1 MLNILRILTCEFTS
15 LIVRQTGYTIF
26 FQFYRSAL
34 TVFPPRTDGKHD
46 FRVWNAQFIRY
57 AGYKQDD
64 GTVIGDPSNVEITE
78 VCI

>member
-1 MLNILRILTCEFTS
+1 M
-15 LIVRQTGYTIF
+15 
-26 FQFYRSAL
+26 
-34 TVFPPRTDGKHD
+34 FPPRTDGKHD

-78 VCI
+78 VCIEMINTAQKARIYECVRLQGI

>member
-1 MLNILRILTCEFTS
+1 M
-15 LIVRQTGYTIF
+15 
-26 FQFYRSAL
+26 
-34 TVFPPRTDGKHD
+34 FPPRTDGKHD

-78 VCI
+78 VCIEMITQLRSIYLVCAQLRA